1 MKAAVLK
8 EFKHIEWMD
17 VPMPSYGDDDVLVKV
32 SFTSICGSDQHV
44 FNGEF
49 GPRVKVPTIQ
59 GHEFVGT
66 VSAVGRSVTRFSIG
80 DRVAVDP
87 IIWCGKCPACEIG
100 HYPACTS
107 LKLIGI
113 DINGAFAEYVAAKE
127 HMTYHIPDGVSDRDS
142 ALCEPYS
149 IGFHATHR
157 AAVKPGDVIAY
168 FGAGK
173 IGQHIMQASRT
184 VTQNTAFMVDVL
196 DERLAITKKAYPDIV
211 TINARRDDP
220 VKVIKDMTNGRGV
233 DIAFEM
239 TGEAYELE
247 GRVHPVREA
256 VRSIRG
262 AGKVCVLSLGDQEV
276 KLVMKELIWKEG
288 LLVTSRVCHGEF
300 KDALEYLAK
309 GVLHPEVLVS
319 KIMHMSQAQRA
330 FEMLEEA
337 PDKFLKVLLT
347 FDETA
352 VF

>member
-1 MKAAVLK
+1 MKAAVLTK
-8 EFKHIEWMD
+8 FKHIEWMD
-17 VPMPSYGDDDVLVKV
+17 VPKPTCGDDEVLVKV
-32 SFTSICGSDQHV
+32 SFASICGSDQHV

-49 GPRVKVPTIQ
+49 GPRVTLPTIQ

-66 VSAVGRSVTRFSIG
+66 VEAVGAKVTRFKAG
-80 DRVAVDP
+80 ERVAVDP

-113 DINGAFAEYVAAKE
+113 DINGAFAEYVTAKE
-127 HMTYHIPDGVSDRDS
+127 HMVYRIPDTVSDRDS

-157 AAVKPGDVIAY
+157 AGVKPGDTLAF

-173 IGQHIMQASRT
+173 IGQHIMQATRT
-184 VTQNTAFMVDVL
+184 VTSNTAFVVDIL
-196 DERLAITKKAYPDIV
+196 DERLGIVKKAYPDII
-211 TINARRDDP
+211 TINALREDP
-220 VKVIKDMTNGRGV
+220 VQVIKEKTGNRGV

-239 TGEAYELE
+239 TGEAVELD

-256 VRSIRG
+256 VRAIRG

-300 KDALEYLAK
+300 KDALEHLAK
-309 GVLHPEVLVS
+309 GVLHPEVLIS
-319 KIMHMSQAQRA
+319 KIMHMSEAQKA
-330 FEMLEEA
+330 FEMLEKA
-337 PDKFLKVLLT
+337 PDKYLKVLLT
-347 FDETA
+347 FDESA
-352 VF
+352 VS